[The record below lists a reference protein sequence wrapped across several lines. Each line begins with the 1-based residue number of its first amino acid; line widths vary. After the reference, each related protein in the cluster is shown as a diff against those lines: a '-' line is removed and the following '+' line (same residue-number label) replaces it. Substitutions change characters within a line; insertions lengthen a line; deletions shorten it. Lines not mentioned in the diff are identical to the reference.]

1 MVSRTYVAYY
11 NHNLIGFF
19 TLITDIM
26 RVKDLNDGDEWE
38 DYPYKIYPAIKL
50 ARLAVDCKYEK
61 NGVGTSLLYAAL
73 GIALNV
79 SEKVGCRYMT
89 VDSKK
94 EAIGFYKKKG
104 FTMVEKTKNKDY
116 PKFYLNLPV
125 IADDLKPKESLD
137 RFEK

>member
-1 MVSRTYVAYY
+1 M
-11 NHNLIGFF
+11 
-19 TLITDIM
+19 
-26 RVKDLNDGDEWE
+26 
-38 DYPYKIYPAIKL
+38 
-50 ARLAVDCKYEK
+50 AVDCDYEK
-61 NGVGTSLLYAAL
+61 RGVGTSLLYAAL

-104 FTMVEKTKNKDY
+104 FTMVEKTKGKDH

-125 IADDLKPKESLD
+125 IVDDLKPQESLD
-137 RFEK
+137 DFEK